1 MNIGIG
7 RHILW
12 TVLAGMIFLY
22 SSCDNYSLL
31 EKQEESFLKYY
42 AVDID
47 DNTGTVV
54 IQTTDGYAIL
64 SNFENVGGKDMILI
78 ITDQFGRQNPGY
90 PVFFGTDRDDHGYSM
105 IQVDNGYLISG
116 SSTDATRKHG
126 YLANISHDGTVL
138 WDNVYSYYRDLE
150 FRDACLT
157 DDDLIITGYAK
168 VDPGDMDAIIFK
180 TSATGDSI
188 WIRYYKMSDRND
200 VGEAIIET
208 PGPPGRYHVITTSTH
223 SIHTQQSRIRMLNTN
238 KDGKAETSTWIGKEI
253 DYLSGKDI
261 AVNVAGNMYI
271 LGNYQ
276 DPISREYRIFLAE
289 LELTVDNQLTRLK
302 DSATIY
308 DPESIYG
315 ASFTTVDDHALAIGG
330 RQVKQNDYDI
340 LFLQVDRN
348 LQDPGVMIRKTYGST
363 GYQASQNIIY
373 TIDGGFA
380 LTGSVDLAGRRT
392 SMLLKIDSEGE
403 LR

>member
-1 MNIGIG
+1 MHNRMNIGIG

-188 WIRYYKMSDRND
+188 WIMYYK
-200 VGEAIIET
+200 
-208 PGPPGRYHVITTSTH
+208 
-223 SIHTQQSRIRMLNTN
+223 
-238 KDGKAETSTWIGKEI
+238 
-253 DYLSGKDI
+253 
-261 AVNVAGNMYI
+261 
-271 LGNYQ
+271 
-276 DPISREYRIFLAE
+276 
-289 LELTVDNQLTRLK
+289 
-302 DSATIY
+302 
-308 DPESIYG
+308 
-315 ASFTTVDDHALAIGG
+315 
-330 RQVKQNDYDI
+330 
-340 LFLQVDRN
+340 
-348 LQDPGVMIRKTYGST
+348 
-363 GYQASQNIIY
+363 
-373 TIDGGFA
+373 
-380 LTGSVDLAGRRT
+380 
-392 SMLLKIDSEGE
+392 
-403 LR
+403 

>member
-138 WDNVYSYYRDLE
+138 WDNVYSYVTFLE
-150 FRDACLT
+150 YLYS
-157 DDDLIITGYAK
+157 LK
-168 VDPGDMDAIIFK
+168 VHIIFYL
-180 TSATGDSI
+180 
-188 WIRYYKMSDRND
+188 R
-200 VGEAIIET
+200 AI
-208 PGPPGRYHVITTSTH
+208 
-223 SIHTQQSRIRMLNTN
+223 L
-238 KDGKAETSTWIGKEI
+238 
-253 DYLSGKDI
+253 
-261 AVNVAGNMYI
+261 
-271 LGNYQ
+271 
-276 DPISREYRIFLAE
+276 
-289 LELTVDNQLTRLK
+289 
-302 DSATIY
+302 
-308 DPESIYG
+308 
-315 ASFTTVDDHALAIGG
+315 
-330 RQVKQNDYDI
+330 
-340 LFLQVDRN
+340 
-348 LQDPGVMIRKTYGST
+348 
-363 GYQASQNIIY
+363 
-373 TIDGGFA
+373 
-380 LTGSVDLAGRRT
+380 
-392 SMLLKIDSEGE
+392 
-403 LR
+403 